1 MIIDINYKFIFI
13 QYNLLKF
20 ISIFLEKNMEF
31 LKDYIDLIIFLILGI
46 MAFIAFWCVVERMLF
61 FRKINFKNYENQE
74 QFDDAISENLT
85 TIYII
90 YSNAPYIGLLGTVI
104 GIMVTFYEMGLAG
117 NIDVKSIVVGLSLAL
132 KATALGLLVAIPALM
147 AYNALLRK
155 VSLLSNA
162 YKANKNA

>member
-1 MIIDINYKFIFI
+1 I
-13 QYNLLKF
+13 
-20 ISIFLEKNMEF
+20 
-31 LKDYIDLIIFLILGI
+31 ILGV
-46 MAFIAFWCVVERMLF
+46 MAFIAFWCVIERVLF
-61 FRKINFKNYENQE
+61 FRKIDFKNYENQE

-90 YSNAPYIGLLGTVI
+90 YSNAPYIGLLGTVV
-104 GIMVTFYEMGLAG
+104 GIMITFYEMGIAG

-162 YKANKNA
+162 YKVSKNA

>member
-1 MIIDINYKFIFI
+1 
-13 QYNLLKF
+13 
-20 ISIFLEKNMEF
+20 MEF

-46 MAFIAFWCVVERMLF
+46 MALIAFWCVVERMLF

>member
-1 MIIDINYKFIFI
+1 
-13 QYNLLKF
+13 
-20 ISIFLEKNMEF
+20 MEF

-117 NIDVKSIVVGLSLAL
+117 NIDVKSIIMGLSLAL

>member
-1 MIIDINYKFIFI
+1 MA
-13 QYNLLKF
+13 
-20 ISIFLEKNMEF
+20 F

-46 MAFIAFWCVVERMLF
+46 MAFTAFWCVVERMLF

-104 GIMVTFYEMGLAG
+104 GIMVTFYEMGLTG

>member
-1 MIIDINYKFIFI
+1 
-13 QYNLLKF
+13 
-20 ISIFLEKNMEF
+20 MEF

-46 MAFIAFWCVVERMLF
+46 MAFIAFWCVIERMLF

-162 YKANKNA
+162 YKVNKDA

>member
-1 MIIDINYKFIFI
+1 
-13 QYNLLKF
+13 
-20 ISIFLEKNMEF
+20 MEF

-104 GIMVTFYEMGLAG
+104 GIMVTFYEMGLAS

>member
-1 MIIDINYKFIFI
+1 
-13 QYNLLKF
+13 
-20 ISIFLEKNMEF
+20 MEF
-31 LKDYIDLIIFLILGI
+31 LKDYIHLIIFLILGI

-74 QFDDAISENLT
+74 QFNDAISENLT

-132 KATALGLLVAIPALM
+132 KATALGLLVAIPTLM

>member
-1 MIIDINYKFIFI
+1 MD
-13 QYNLLKF
+13 
-20 ISIFLEKNMEF
+20 F

>member
-1 MIIDINYKFIFI
+1 
-13 QYNLLKF
+13 
-20 ISIFLEKNMEF
+20 

-117 NIDVKSIVVGLSLAL
+117 NIDVKSIIVGLSLAL